1 MHIGKIMKFI
11 GLMLLCCCLSCAV
24 NAQEA
29 APYPALGKNDTIKTY
44 SVEYEGQRIPWM
56 VAPEVHIIDTRIF
69 RTQADRD
76 AYRRLRYNVYK
87 VIPYAHFAGER
98 YRQLERDLAMTGDKK
113 KQKALIKSCE
123 TQIKDMFKKEI
134 ENLTVTQGEIL
145 IKLIDRETN
154 NTTFTLVKE
163 LKGGF
168 NAFLLQS
175 AARLFGHNL
184 KEEYNRDEQ
193 HDIEYILQQAGYDSY
208 KY

>member
-1 MHIGKIMKFI
+1 MKFI
-11 GLMLLCCCLSCAV
+11 GLIIVCLCVASAV
-24 NAQEA
+24 KAQDA
-29 APYPALGKNDTIKTY
+29 SQYQKPGKNDTIRTY
-44 SVEYEGQRIPWM
+44 AVEYQGEYIPWI
-56 VAPEVHIIDTRIF
+56 VGPEVQIHDMRIF

-87 VIPYAHFAGER
+87 VIPYARFAGDR

-113 KQKALIKSCE
+113 KQKELIKACE

-154 NTTFTLVKE
+154 NTTFTLVKQ

-175 AARLFGHNL
+175 AARIFGHNL
-184 KEEYNRDEQ
+184 KQEYDREEQR
-193 HDIEYILQQAGYDSY
+193 DIEYILQQAGYDSY